1 MSDALKMATIPA
13 GSLFTVSTGEYSD
26 YDVKGVFRAVA
37 DIDPNALRDEWIA
50 AHMDQADDYC
60 FDYSAFMGDAVRR
73 GLLEAVPCFEWHQ
86 CDYSRA
92 DEMSLSGPGEWAL

>member
-50 AHMDQADDYC
+50 AHMDQADD
-60 FDYSAFMGDAVRR
+60 
-73 GLLEAVPCFEWHQ
+73 
-86 CDYSRA
+86 
-92 DEMSLSGPGEWAL
+92 